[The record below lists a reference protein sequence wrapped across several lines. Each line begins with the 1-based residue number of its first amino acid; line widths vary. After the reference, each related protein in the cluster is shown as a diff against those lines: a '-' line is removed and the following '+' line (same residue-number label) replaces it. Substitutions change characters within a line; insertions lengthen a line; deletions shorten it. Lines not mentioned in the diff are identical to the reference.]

1 MKLKYCLYFLLCIS
15 LGWLSCKTAQPV
27 AIPDK
32 VNLPDSF
39 ARQTTTDSAII
50 TRLRWRQFFTDVYLQ
65 QLIDSALTGNPDLLI
80 AIQRIEAARAVALG
94 AKNANLPSV
103 NAIISAGVDQYGD
116 YTLNGVGNYD
126 TNLSPNISK
135 DQRIP
140 DPTGDFFA
148 GLRSSWE
155 VDVWGKLKNR
165 KKAALAK
172 LAASEKS
179 RQLAATLLVAQIAN
193 YYYQLLALDNDLKI
207 IENNSRLQETAL
219 EIVKVQ
225 KEGGRATELAVQQ
238 MEAQLYNTRSFSKKV
253 KQEIINAEYQVNYL
267 LGRYPQKIQRDTTF
281 SQQALPQQ
289 LTAGI
294 PSALLLQRPDIQE
307 AELKLVAAR
316 ADVSAA
322 RAAFMPSFQITPYL
336 GFNAFKTALLF
347 NGGSLAWGAL
357 GSLTA
362 PLFNQKQIQAA
373 HLTAVA
379 QNKEAYYNYNKTI
392 LNSFKEVGSAIE
404 QLDNNREL
412 VELKQKQV
420 AALETAVASSREL
433 YLAGYASYLE
443 VITAQKGVLD
453 AQLELN
459 EARKNQ
465 FNYTIDLYRS
475 LGGGWQ

>member
-1 MKLKYCLYFLLCIS
+1 MKLKISIYFLLCIA
-15 LGWLSCKTAQPV
+15 LGWQACKTAKPV
-27 AIPDK
+27 YIPDS
-32 VNLPDSF
+32 VTVPESF
-39 ARQTTTDSAII
+39 AKKATDSTGIAD
-50 TRLRWRQFFTDVYLQ
+50 LRWKQFFEDVYLQ
-65 QLIDSALTGNPDLLI
+65 QLIDTALRNNPDLLI
-80 AIQRIEAARAVALG
+80 AIQRIETARATALS
-94 AKNANLPSV
+94 AKNAHLPPV
-103 NAIISAGVDQYGD
+103 NAIVSAGVDNYGD
-116 YTLNGVGNYD
+116 YTMNGVGNYD

-135 DQRIP
+135 DQTIP
-140 DPTGDFFA
+140 DPTADYFI

-179 RQLAATLLVAQIAN
+179 RQLATTLLVAQIAG
-193 YYYQLLALDNDLKI
+193 YYYQLLALDSDIRI
-207 IENNSRLQETAL
+207 IDNNTHLQETAL

-238 MEAQLYNTRSFSKKV
+238 MEAQLYNTRTIAWKV
-253 KQEIINAEYQVNYL
+253 KQEIAQVEYQVNYL
-267 LGRYPQKIQRDTTF
+267 LGRFPQTVQRDTVF
-281 SQQALPQQ
+281 ARHLLPQQ
-289 LTAGI
+289 LSTGL

-307 AELKLVAAR
+307 AELQLIAAK

-322 RAAFMPSFQITPYL
+322 RAAFMPGFQITPYA

-347 NGGSLAWGAL
+347 NGGSFAWGLL
-357 GSLTA
+357 GSVTA
-362 PLFNQKQIQAA
+362 PLFNQKQLQAA
-373 HLTAVA
+373 HLMAVA

-392 LNSFKEVGSAIE
+392 LNSFREVGTAI
-404 QLDNNREL
+404 QQIDNNREL
-412 VELKQKQV
+412 VTLKQKQV
-420 AALETAVASSREL
+420 ATLEQAVASSREL

-465 FNYTIDLYRS
+465 FTYTIDLYRS

>member
-1 MKLKYCLYFLLCIS
+1 MKLKYSIYSLLYVA
-15 LGWLSCKTAQPV
+15 LSWQACKTVQPV
-27 AIPDK
+27 QVPDK

-39 ARQTTTDSAII
+39 ARQTTDSAGFA
-50 TRLRWRQFFTDVYLQ
+50 RLRWKQFFTDTYLQ
-65 QLIDSALTGNPDLLI
+65 QLIDTALISNPDLLI
-80 AIQRIEAARAVALG
+80 AIQRIETARAVALG
-94 AKNANLPSV
+94 ARNANLPSV

-135 DQRIP
+135 DQTIP
-140 DPTGDFFA
+140 DPTGDFFV

-179 RQLAATLLVAQIAN
+179 RQLAATLLVAQIAG

-207 IENNSRLQETAL
+207 IDNNTRLQETAL

-238 MEAQLYNTRSFSKKV
+238 MEAQLYNTRTFAWKA
-253 KQEIINAEYQVNYL
+253 KQNIIQSEYQVNYL
-267 LGRYPQKIQRDTTF
+267 LGRFPQKVVRDTSF

-289 LTAGI
+289 LSTGI
-294 PSALLLQRPDIQE
+294 SSGLVLQRPDVQE
-307 AELKLVAAR
+307 AEFQLLAAK
-316 ADVSAA
+316 ADVAAA
-322 RAAFMPSFQITPYL
+322 RAAFMPSFQITPYA

-347 NGGSLAWGAL
+347 NGGSLAWGVL

-362 PLFNQKQIQAA
+362 PLFNQKQLQAA

-379 QNKEAYYNYNKTI
+379 QNKESYYNYSKTI
-392 LNSFKEVGSAIE
+392 LNSFREVGTAIQ
-404 QLDNNREL
+404 QLENNREL
-412 VELKQKQV
+412 VALKQKQV
-420 AALETAVASSREL
+420 ATLETAVASSREL

-459 EARKNQ
+459 EARRNQ
-465 FNYTIDLYRS
+465 FTYTIDLYRS